1 MLLNKKRDRSGR
13 DKSVSNGELTVIFQG
28 ERARRAIIASM
39 VEPTVT
45 SENLSEQEV
54 RAELDRLLRSP
65 LFLQSDR
72 LARFLR
78 FAIENAL
85 AGNTDLLKEYVIGTE
100 VYDRKPPYH
109 PSQDSIVRTEAR
121 RLRAKL
127 KDYYESEGKQD
138 PVFIY
143 FRPGTYIP
151 LFRRNESIA
160 AASPDG
166 APGESELLVRGAGVS
181 VAVLPFIDLSNR
193 PRSAQCAQGLT
204 EELIH
209 CLTRADGIRVIA
221 RPSAPQLVEAP
232 QDIPSLSQ
240 KYGLSTVIEG
250 TVREDFD
257 RLRITVRV
265 LGSDGFQLSSHR
277 FDTEANGEALAQV
290 QERIASAFVSRAR
303 PEQSRVRR
311 RKAAPSA
318 LTMAVYPLVLHA
330 ETLLDEGSASD
341 LPASLAKFQEAREV
355 APAYARAWCGISHC
369 NLEIALRG
377 ARPSRTLVL
386 AAKQAALRAIELDP
400 DMIES
405 YSCLGGAQALEWDWS
420 NAEKSFLHGIE
431 LGTHAHAARRYGL
444 FLTALGRF
452 DEASHH
458 FATAQQIDPFS
469 NRQKVARARFL
480 HLTRRY
486 EDGLRPLSEPP
497 MHGPLPVEAR
507 GLLAL
512 MAAHLGD
519 KERAKQLIE
528 SIRPDSAAQLP
539 MMAGIAEVLALIGQ
553 KEEANQIAR
562 AYRLLSMDAAISRF
576 RQALLSVALDD
587 RDGAMSFL
595 RSSAEE
601 HEAELV
607 WLGVEPR
614 FDPIRKMIAFKALV
628 TTVAGP
634 VPQGRANA

>member
-1 MLLNKKRDRSGR
+1 
-13 DKSVSNGELTVIFQG
+13 
-28 ERARRAIIASM
+28 M
-39 VEPTVT
+39 VEQTDT
-45 SENLSEQEV
+45 SEHLSEQEI
-54 RAELDRLLRSP
+54 RTELDRLLRSA

-78 FAIENAL
+78 FAIENVL
-85 AGNTDLLKEYVIGTE
+85 AGNIDLLKEYVIGTE

-127 KDYYESEGKQD
+127 KDYYESEGKRD
-138 PVFIY
+138 PVLIY
-143 FRPGTYIP
+143 FRPGTYVP

-160 AASPDG
+160 AASPHAASAEND
-166 APGESELLVRGAGVS
+166 LLVPGVGVG
-181 VAVLPFIDLSNR
+181 VAVLPFVDLSNR
-193 PRSAQCAQGLT
+193 PRSALCAQGVT

-209 CLTRADGIRVIA
+209 SLTRTDGIRVIA

-277 FDTEANGEALAQV
+277 FDTQADGAALAQV

-303 PEQSRVRR
+303 PEESRVRR

-341 LPASLAKFQEAREV
+341 LPASLAKFQEAREL
-355 APAYARAWCGISHC
+355 APAYARAWSGISHC
-369 NLEIALRG
+369 NLEMAVRG
-377 ARPSRTLVL
+377 ASPSRTLVL
-386 AAKQAALRAIELDP
+386 AAKQAALRAIDLDP

-405 YSCLGGAQALEWDWS
+405 YSCLGGAQALEWDWI
-420 NAEKSFLHGIE
+420 NAEKSFVHGMD
-431 LGTHAHAARRYGL
+431 LGTHASAARRYGL
-444 FLTALGRF
+444 FLATLGRF

-469 NRQKVARARFL
+469 NRQKVARAKFL

-486 EDGLRPLSEPP
+486 EEGLRPLSEPL
-497 MHGPLPVEAR
+497 MYGPLPVEAR
-507 GLLAL
+507 SLLAL
-512 MAAHLGD
+512 MAANQGET
-519 KERAKQLIE
+519 ERAKQLIE

-539 MMAGIAEVLALIGQ
+539 MMAGIAGVLALIGE
-553 KEEANQIAR
+553 KEEAIQIAR
-562 AYRLLSMDAAISRF
+562 AFRLLSVDAGISRF
-576 RQALLSVALDD
+576 RQALLSVALED

-595 RSSAEE
+595 RSSVEE

-614 FDPIRKMIAFKALV
+614 LDPIRKMSAFEALV
-628 TTVAGP
+628 SKVMPSFAG
-634 VPQGRANA
+634 

>member
-1 MLLNKKRDRSGR
+1 
-13 DKSVSNGELTVIFQG
+13 
-28 ERARRAIIASM
+28 M
-39 VEPTVT
+39 VEQTDT

-54 RAELDRLLRSP
+54 RAELDRLLRST

-127 KDYYESEGKQD
+127 KEYYESEGKRD

-143 FRPGTYIP
+143 FRPGTYVP

-160 AASPDG
+160 AVSPDG
-166 APGESELLVRGAGVS
+166 ASEESDLLVRGVGVG

-193 PRSAQCAQGLT
+193 PRSALCAQGLT
-204 EELIH
+204 DELIH
-209 CLTRADGIRVIA
+209 SLSRADGIRVIA
-221 RPSAPQLVEAP
+221 RPSAPQLVDAP

-277 FDTEANGEALAQV
+277 FDTEASGEALAQV

-369 NLEIALRG
+369 NLETALRG
-377 ARPSRTLVL
+377 ASRSRSLIL
-386 AAKQAALRAIELDP
+386 SAKQAALRAIELDP

-405 YSCLGGAQALEWDWS
+405 YSCLGGAQALEWDWI
-420 NAEKSFLHGIE
+420 NAEKSFLHGMD
-431 LGTHAHAARRYGL
+431 LGMHASAARRYGL

-458 FATAQQIDPFS
+458 FANAQQIDPFS
-469 NRQKVARARFL
+469 NRQKAARARFL

-486 EDGLRPLSEPP
+486 EEGLRPLSEPL
-497 MHGPLPVEAR
+497 MYGQLPVEAR
-507 GLLAL
+507 SLLAL
-512 MAAHLGD
+512 MAAHQGE

-539 MMAGIAEVLALIGQ
+539 MMAGIAEVLALIGER
-553 KEEANQIAR
+553 EEANQIAR
-562 AYRLLSMDAAISRF
+562 AFRLLSVDAGISRF
-576 RQALLSVALDD
+576 RQALLSAALDD

-595 RSSAEE
+595 RLSVEE

-614 FDPIRKMIAFKALV
+614 FDPIRKMSAFEALV
-628 TTVAGP
+628 STVVPSFAG
-634 VPQGRANA
+634 

>member
-1 MLLNKKRDRSGR
+1 
-13 DKSVSNGELTVIFQG
+13 
-28 ERARRAIIASM
+28 M
-39 VEPTVT
+39 VEQTDT

-54 RAELDRLLRSP
+54 RTELDRLLRSA

-127 KDYYESEGKQD
+127 KEYYESEGKRD

-143 FRPGTYIP
+143 FRPGTYVP

-160 AASPDG
+160 AASLDG
-166 APGESELLVRGAGVS
+166 ASAESELLVRGVGVG
-181 VAVLPFIDLSNR
+181 VAVLPFIDLCNR
-193 PRSAQCAQGLT
+193 PRSALCAQGLT
-204 EELIH
+204 DELIH
-209 CLTRADGIRVIA
+209 SLSRADGIRVIA

-277 FDTEANGEALAQV
+277 FDTEASGEAMAQV

-330 ETLLDEGSASD
+330 ETLLDEGSVSD

-355 APAYARAWCGISHC
+355 APAYARAWVGISHC
-369 NLEIALRG
+369 NLEMALRG
-377 ARPSRTLVL
+377 ASPSRTLIL
-386 AAKQAALRAIELDP
+386 TAKQAAQRAIELDP

-405 YSCLGGAQALEWDWS
+405 YSCLGGAQALEWDWV
-420 NAEKSFLHGIE
+420 NAEKNFLHGME
-431 LGTHAHAARRYGL
+431 LGTHASAARRYGL
-444 FLTALGRF
+444 FLTSLGRF

-469 NRQKVARARFL
+469 NRQKVARAKFM

-486 EDGLRPLSEPP
+486 DEGLRPLSRPL
-497 MHGPLPVEAR
+497 MYGPLPVEAR

-512 MAAHLGD
+512 MAAHQGD
-519 KERAKQLIE
+519 KERAKQLVE

-539 MMAGIAEVLALIGQ
+539 MMAGIAEVLALTGER
-553 KEEANQIAR
+553 EEANQIAR
-562 AYRLLSMDAAISRF
+562 AFRLLSVDTAISRF
-576 RQALLSVALDD
+576 RQALLSVALEDKA
-587 RDGAMSFL
+587 GAVSFL
-595 RSSAEE
+595 RLSVEE

-614 FDPIRKMIAFKALV
+614 FDPIRKMSAFEALV
-628 TTVAGP
+628 KTVAP
-634 VPQGRANA
+634 SFAS

>member
-1 MLLNKKRDRSGR
+1 
-13 DKSVSNGELTVIFQG
+13 
-28 ERARRAIIASM
+28 M
-39 VEPTVT
+39 VEQTDT

-54 RAELDRLLRSP
+54 RTELDRLLRSA

-127 KDYYESEGKQD
+127 KEYYESEGKQD

-143 FRPGTYIP
+143 FRPGTYVP

-166 APGESELLVRGAGVS
+166 TSAESELLVQGVGVG

-193 PRSAQCAQGLT
+193 PRSALCAQGVT

-209 CLTRADGIRVIA
+209 SLSRADGIRVIA

-277 FDTEANGEALAQV
+277 FDTEASGEAMAQV

-330 ETLLDEGSASD
+330 ETLLDEGSVSD

-355 APAYARAWCGISHC
+355 APAYARAWVGISHC
-369 NLEIALRG
+369 NLEMALRG
-377 ARPSRTLVL
+377 ASPSRTLIL
-386 AAKQAALRAIELDP
+386 TAKQAAQRAIELDP

-405 YSCLGGAQALEWDWS
+405 YSCLGGAQALEWDWV

-431 LGTHAHAARRYGL
+431 LGTHASAARRYGL
-444 FLTALGRF
+444 FLTSLGRF

-469 NRQKVARARFL
+469 NRQKVARAKFM

-486 EDGLRPLSEPP
+486 DEGLRPLSRPL
-497 MHGPLPVEAR
+497 MYGPLPVEAR

-512 MAAHLGD
+512 MAAHQGD
-519 KERAKQLIE
+519 KERAKQLVE

-539 MMAGIAEVLALIGQ
+539 MMAGIAEVLALTGER
-553 KEEANQIAR
+553 EEANQIAR
-562 AYRLLSMDAAISRF
+562 AFRLLSVDTAISRF
-576 RQALLSVALDD
+576 RQALLSLALEDKA
-587 RDGAMSFL
+587 GALSFL
-595 RSSAEE
+595 RLSVEE
-601 HEAELV
+601 HEAELA

-614 FDPIRKMIAFKALV
+614 FDPIRKMSAFEALV
-628 TTVAGP
+628 STVVPSFAG
-634 VPQGRANA
+634 

>member
-1 MLLNKKRDRSGR
+1 M
-13 DKSVSNGELTVIFQG
+13 SNCELTVIYRG
-28 ERARRAIIASM
+28 ERVRRAIIASM
-39 VEPTVT
+39 IDQTDTP
-45 SENLSEQEV
+45 ENLSEQEV
-54 RAELDRLLRSP
+54 LTELDRLLRSG

-127 KDYYESEGKQD
+127 KDYYESEGKHD

-143 FRPGTYIP
+143 FRPGTYVP
-151 LFRRNESIA
+151 LFRRNESITA
-160 AASPDG
+160 PSPDDASAEG
-166 APGESELLVRGAGVS
+166 ELLVRGVGVG

-193 PRSAQCAQGLT
+193 PRSALCAQGVT

-209 CLTRADGIRVIA
+209 CLSRADGIRLIA

-232 QDIPSLSQ
+232 QDIPTLSQ
-240 KYGLSTVIEG
+240 KYGLSTVVEG

-257 RLRITVRV
+257 RLRITARV

-341 LPASLAKFQEAREV
+341 LPASLAKFHEAREL
-355 APAYARAWCGISHC
+355 APTYARAWCGISHC

-377 ARPSRTLVL
+377 ASPSRTLVST
-386 AAKQAALRAIELDP
+386 ARQAALRAIELDP

-405 YSCLGGAQALEWDWS
+405 YSCLGGAQALEWDWI
-420 NAEKSFLHGIE
+420 NAEKSFQRGID
-431 LGTHAHAARRYGL
+431 LGTHAHASRRYGL
-444 FLTALGRF
+444 FLAALGRF

-458 FATAQQIDPFS
+458 FAAAQQIDPFS
-469 NRQKVARARFL
+469 NRQKVARAKFL
-480 HLTRRY
+480 YLTRRY
-486 EDGLRPLSEPP
+486 LEGLRPLSESQIY
-497 MHGPLPVEAR
+497 GPLPVEAR
-507 GLLAL
+507 SLLAL
-512 MAAHLGD
+512 MAAHQAD
-519 KERAKQLIE
+519 KTRAKQLIE
-528 SIRPDSAAQLP
+528 SIRPDSSAQLP
-539 MMAGIAEVLALIGQ
+539 MMAGIAEVMALIGER
-553 KEEANQIAR
+553 EEANHITR
-562 AYRLLSMDAAISRF
+562 SFKLLSPDAGMSRF
-576 RQALLSVALDD
+576 RQALLSMALDD
-587 RDGAMSFL
+587 TRGAMSFL
-595 RSSAEE
+595 RLADED

-607 WLGVEPR
+607 WIGVEPR
-614 FDPIRKMIAFKALV
+614 LDPIRGMSEFQELMRRVIPSL
-628 TTVAGP
+628 AG
-634 VPQGRANA
+634 

>member
-1 MLLNKKRDRSGR
+1 MIDET
-13 DKSVSNGELTVIFQG
+13 D
-28 ERARRAIIASM
+28 A
-39 VEPTVT
+39 

-54 RAELDRLLRSP
+54 RTELDRLLRSG

-78 FAIENAL
+78 FAIANAL

-100 VYDRKPPYH
+100 VYDRKTPYH

-127 KDYYESEGKQD
+127 KDYYESEGKRD

-151 LFRRNESIA
+151 LLRRNEAIA
-160 AASPDG
+160 TPSRDG
-166 APGESELLVRGAGVS
+166 ASGESELLVRWAGGG
-181 VAVLPFIDLSNR
+181 VAVLPIIELSNR

-209 CLTRADGIRVIA
+209 SLTRADGIRVIA

-240 KYGLSTVIEG
+240 KFGLSTVIEG

-277 FDTEANGEALAQV
+277 FDTEASGEALAQV

-341 LPASLAKFQEAREV
+341 LPASLAKFQEAREL

-377 ARPSRTLVL
+377 PSPSRTLVST
-386 AAKQAALRAIELDP
+386 ARQAALQAIELDP

-405 YSCLGGAQALEWDWS
+405 YSCLGGAQALEWDWI
-420 NAEKSFLHGIE
+420 NAEKSFLHGIN
-431 LGTHAHAARRYGL
+431 LGMHAHAARRFGL

-452 DEASHH
+452 DEAAHH
-458 FATAQQIDPFS
+458 FAAAQQIDPFS
-469 NRQKVARARFL
+469 NRQKVARAKFL

-486 EDGLRPLSEPP
+486 EEGLRPLSEPLLY
-497 MHGPLPVEAR
+497 GPLPVEAR
-507 GLLAL
+507 GLLAV
-512 MAAHLGD
+512 MAANQGEN
-519 KERAKQLIE
+519 ERAKQLIE

-539 MMAGIAEVLALIGQ
+539 MMAGIAEVLALLGE

-562 AYRLLSMDAAISRF
+562 AFRLLSVDAGISRF
-576 RQALLSVALDD
+576 RQAL
-587 RDGAMSFL
+587 
-595 RSSAEE
+595 
-601 HEAELV
+601 
-607 WLGVEPR
+607 
-614 FDPIRKMIAFKALV
+614 
-628 TTVAGP
+628 
-634 VPQGRANA
+634 